1 MTISQQEFESIL
13 ADETK
18 HIAGDITWADDVDH
32 SPAREF
38 RVGVQTNLGYS
49 MSVVGRYNPF
59 YGKLSYSFI
68 LQGTGRIYGLDLGVD
83 HRNPGRKRELLRDKH
98 KHSWRQKFRD
108 KLAYSPEDITE
119 TWDRPVGVWSQFCAE
134 ANLAH
139 HGAMYPPH
147 IPQELSI

>member
-32 SPAREF
+32 SPASGF
-38 RVGVQTNLGYS
+38 RVEVQTNLDYP
-49 MSVVGRYNPF
+49 MFVAGRYNPF
-59 YGKLSYSFI
+59 SGKLSYTLI
-68 LQGTGRIYGLDLGVD
+68 LRGTGRIYGLDLGAD
-83 HRNPGRKRELLRDKH
+83 HRNPDGEFPGDKH
-98 KHSWRQKFRD
+98 KHSWREGFKDKF
-108 KLAYSPEDITE
+108 AYSPEDITE
-119 TWDRPVGVWSQFCAE
+119 TWERPVEVWSQFCAE